1 MIALQPGNALKTDVS
16 PSVRLNSN
24 KIANNEYVN
33 STRSNR
39 KVAWVL
45 HDKIVSNSNEAYKI
59 PPSMKG
65 WVWCEDID
73 ESATDTGDIH
83 GYCTGSLH
91 GNTKSKPNSS
101 FGKVGDEAFKTWFR
115 NPNGQLHYLNPT
127 RATENNDVVNLPT
140 SKRPMANALILKNDE
155 AGIDGIELYCSNHN
169 DHSDIPNSRLVVGS
183 HSGNVGTESASK
195 TWKDE
200 ADCFAFAK
208 TMEAAYYGQ
217 QGGKCYTYGAGSTNT
232 CGEECY
238 ETELQCDD
246 NERLCETEEITTEGT
261 GLDAN
266 EELVTVKMVTE
277 IARTPMT
284 KCSDGELTAAQC
296 QSHCNEGK
304 CTFVNDNDSTLPN
317 GCYVADDGRVH
328 YNRNGDPDRLAYK
341 VCPRYE
347 REVDPNSRSGR
358 PFCCTK
364 KTLLDS
370 PLLESRT
377 FFNTNSNRNE
387 NMHYEF
393 MCVNDAGDD
402 AKYLCDPETDKI
414 VDFKGKSAY
423 NRPKNMFGEDAYNGN
438 REYCSDM
445 NRKCK
450 YVPIDAMRYGFDVLK
465 NINPEKQERF
475 NEGKVLSDNVGNNA
489 TVKKHTVSCAR
500 RGGVCGIAAKVHE
513 VEAKHGMSK
522 DGTWGGK
529 TGGSMQYWFES
540 AKKHNLFTQ
549 NTLKYRESGG
559 GDVGFLMGGSI
570 MQSVHRPEYGNQR
583 QDGQWISNVQVMCCD
598 GHTELAVKGD
608 NDPYESQLA
617 NVTYSLSKEDLQH
630 LVGGTEGHLA
640 TGCGRMGGEWTGSEC
655 IKIPNDNPTGSWE
668 QVNVLTG
675 KGDNFDGMLE
685 EGELLPQ

>member
-1 MIALQPGNALKTDVS
+1 
-16 PSVRLNSN
+16 
-24 KIANNEYVN
+24 
-33 STRSNR
+33 
-39 KVAWVL
+39 
-45 HDKIVSNSNEAYKI
+45 
-59 PPSMKG
+59 
-65 WVWCEDID
+65 
-73 ESATDTGDIH
+73 
-83 GYCTGSLH
+83 
-91 GNTKSKPNSS
+91 
-101 FGKVGDEAFKTWFR
+101 
-115 NPNGQLHYLNPT
+115 
-127 RATENNDVVNLPT
+127 
-140 SKRPMANALILKNDE
+140 
-155 AGIDGIELYCSNHN
+155 
-169 DHSDIPNSRLVVGS
+169 
-183 HSGNVGTESASK
+183 
-195 TWKDE
+195 
-200 ADCFAFAK
+200 
-208 TMEAAYYGQ
+208 MEAAYYGKK
-217 QGGKCYTYGAGSTNT
+217 GGKCYTYGAGSTST

-529 TGGSMQYWFES
+529 
-540 AKKHNLFTQ
+540 
-549 NTLKYRESGG
+549 
-559 GDVGFLMGGSI
+559 
-570 MQSVHRPEYGNQR
+570 
-583 QDGQWISNVQVMCCD
+583 
-598 GHTELAVKGD
+598 
-608 NDPYESQLA
+608 
-617 NVTYSLSKEDLQH
+617 
-630 LVGGTEGHLA
+630 LVA
-640 TGCGRMGGEWTGSEC
+640 RCSTGSRVRRSTTC
-655 IKIPNDNPTGSWE
+655 SRRTR
-668 QVNVLTG
+668 
-675 KGDNFDGMLE
+675 
-685 EGELLPQ
+685 